1 MNQDQVKERLLQL
14 QPDCEEF
21 SVVFSGKTSKR
32 VNGLYKPESREIIL
46 HNRNFDD
53 DNSLLYTAVH
63 EFAHH
68 IHFRTS
74 PVPVSSR
81 AHTREF
87 RSILHGL
94 LRNAET
100 RGIYRNVFEIQ
111 PEFMELTRRIRSEFL
126 EKNGEIMKELGGLF
140 VRAEELC
147 RKYGA
152 RFEDYI
158 ERILGMDKSTATT
171 LIRAHDLDI
180 PADLGYDTMKLVANM
195 RKPEEREQAL
205 EALAEGNTPDMVK
218 TLVNPSKRKGVED
231 PVEKL
236 NAERNRIRR
245 TIETL
250 KSRLET
256 IEDRIR
262 EYQDSI

>member
-1 MNQDQVKERLLQL
+1 MNQDQVKENLLL
-14 QPDCEEF
+14 LEPDCEEF
-21 SVVFSGKTSKR
+21 SVVFSGKVSKK
-32 VNGLYKPESREIIL
+32 VNGLYKPDSREIII
-46 HNRNFDD
+46 HNRNFTE

-68 IHFRTS
+68 IHFCTS
-74 PVPVSSR
+74 PLPVSSR
-81 AHTREF
+81 VHTREF

-94 LRNAET
+94 LRRAEEK
-100 RGIYRNVFEIQ
+100 GIYRNVFEDR
-111 PEFMELTRRIRSEFL
+111 PEFVELTRRIRADYIAR
-126 EKNGEIMKELGGLF
+126 NGELLKELGALF

-152 RFEDYI
+152 RFDDYI
-158 ERILGMDKSTATT
+158 ERVLGMEKSTAST

-180 PADLGYDTMKLVANM
+180 PAEFGYDTMKMVANL
-195 RKPEEREQAL
+195 RKPEDRTRAL

-218 TLVNPSKRKGVED
+218 AMTNPPVPKEEED

-236 NAERNRIRR
+236 NAERRRIQR

-256 IEDRIR
+256 IEERLK
-262 EYQDSI
+262 EYGEPL